1 MKYALVLNAPE
12 LDIAVKEDLIIAA
25 DGGYRLV
32 ENKPVQAVIGDFD
45 TLGYIPD
52 NVQTISHPTDKDQTD
67 GEICLDYLNNIGAT
81 DVTIYGALGGK
92 IDHVLGNLNLLA
104 YARKLGINAKI
115 LTSDTEVYFVDDV
128 LKNEFPIGATL
139 SIIPFGG
146 DVSFTHSCGL
156 KYPLDGLTIKPL
168 SSLGIS
174 NQVTIGKVE
183 IKVKKGSAFV
193 IIRKKINKK

>member
-12 LDIAVKEDLIIAA
+12 LDIEVKEKLIIAA

-32 ENKPVQAVIGDFD
+32 DDRAVQAVIGDFD

-52 NVQTISHPTDKDQTD
+52 FVTTISHPTDKDQTD
-67 GEICLDYLNNIGAT
+67 GEICLDYLSSIGAT

-104 YARKLGINAKI
+104 YAKKVGLNAVAV
-115 LTSDTEVYFVDDV
+115 SASTEVYFVDGPL
-128 LKNEFPIGATL
+128 LKECEVGSTL

-146 DVSFTHSCGL
+146 EVSFEHSFGL
-156 KYPLDGLTIKPL
+156 KYPLDGIKIAPY
-168 SSLGIS
+168 SSLGLS
-174 NQVTIGKVE
+174 NEVTVGKVE
-183 IKVKKGSAFV
+183 IKVENGECLV
-193 IIRKKINKK
+193 IIRKK